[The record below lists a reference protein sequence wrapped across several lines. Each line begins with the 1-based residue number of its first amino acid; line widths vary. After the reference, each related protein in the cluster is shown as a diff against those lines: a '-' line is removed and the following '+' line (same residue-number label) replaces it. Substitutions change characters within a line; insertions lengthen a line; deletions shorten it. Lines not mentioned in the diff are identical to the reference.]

1 MKTRKILNGVIIWFG
16 SKGINKEG
24 NMIKAYDDSKYDKD
38 AKSNRTSTININYD
52 INKDAIVSSLN
63 QKISV
68 IKGELW
74 NHVNYG
80 LPLFDKIKNKSI
92 IDATIIR
99 QVLNTDNVLNIEK
112 LQSIK
117 DNINY
122 KCSLKINT
130 IFGEIEI
137 TNNYI

>member
-1 MKTRKILNGVIIWFG
+1 MKTRKIMDGVIIWFG

-24 NMIKAYDDSKYDKD
+24 NMIKAYDDSKYDKN

-52 INKDAIVSSLN
+52 IDKDAIVSSLN
-63 QKISV
+63 QKLSV

-92 IDATIIR
+92 IDATVIR
-99 QVLNTDNVLNIEK
+99 QVLNTNNVLNIEK

-122 KCSLKINT
+122 TCSLKINT
-130 IFGEIEI
+130 FFGEIEI
-137 TNNYI
+137 MK